1 MAYGNN
7 DIEYEA
13 GAPKKADVLIRSTQ
27 HIAARQDELAE
38 QTRQIALRLDE
49 AIERFSQNSQDSSY
63 VVQQSGEIFTQLQ
76 GENSALK
83 QELLYLAKQ
92 SENIYAG
99 LAEKITEL
107 SEQAKTREDALT
119 ALSDKINDVSEQS
132 AKSGEVYSGI
142 IDRLTELA
150 EQNKRNEKLF
160 TELNEK
166 LESISEHTKKN
177 EKAYG
182 ELSDKIVV
190 SEKGEPAEAGSSLLL
205 EKINY
210 ISEQLRRSEG
220 AHSMLADK
228 FEILSMRVEQFG
240 FESAKTAPS
249 YNRPVQPVA
258 YPVAAPSEVRAEIDY
273 DKLAEKVAEL
283 VCSREVVSPDY
294 IASKVAEQVVIPEVQ
309 TANVKVSVDT
319 RDIARQVAELIDE
332 KNAAP
337 TVPVTANVNLDEEG
351 LADRIARKIGGL
363 RAEIAPVSAVAD
375 IDEEELAERIA
386 NKVGS
391 MRTSVSAVDY
401 NLNEDELADSI
412 ALKVGSLKAED
423 FEILVDDEGCT
434 SISKEIADNLD
445 YNAISNIIAD
455 KLRDA
460 LDLASVNAPD
470 YEEMAERISEK
481 ITVAGIN
488 EASIADKAAAA
499 LSNYLPEIDTD
510 EIADK
515 VTGAVI
521 DVVNAMPQPAID
533 TEAICNVITERLIE
547 SQEDHDYD
555 VVIDEDGISRITEL
569 VNEEIGKGTG
579 ARFDKVEEDIAR
591 LCDML
596 TSREETATASEEEN
610 AVTEQTAETVEE
622 TEAED
627 KRDLGELCEVIANEI
642 EKGTGARFD
651 KVEDEIAKL
660 AELVSGVV
668 TDGDGEY
675 EEEYEEYGEEDYSAI
690 SEVIANEIEKGVSVR
705 LSGIEENVAK
715 ITEYL
720 TAEDVEEAEETVD
733 YAEDEET
740 EETAVEDYAELSEII
755 AAEIEKGVSARLAG
769 VEENIAKVEEGIS
782 KINEYI
788 VSESEKACEA
798 SDSAED
804 NERERVGDYTALSEV
819 VATEIEKGV
828 SARLAEVEENI
839 AKVEEGI
846 SKINEYLVSETE
858 KDCEVS
864 DSAEDN
870 ERKKAED
877 YTALSEAVAAE
888 VEKGVNSRLS
898 GLEENFNKVEGSL
911 EKISEHI
918 ASEQVRTAKGVIA
931 RIAALEE
938 HITSEQVR
946 TAKGIVSR
954 IAAAE
959 ENIGKAVEENISKVA
974 EKSVMNSV
982 EDKIEVVDDYAALS
996 AIVATEI
1003 ERGISFRL
1011 DGMEENL
1018 NKLAELA
1025 ESVPETKEDGGLIE
1039 KVCGDVAE
1047 IKEML
1052 ANGVAVAETAAANS
1066 APVIEEEAEEEE
1078 LVTVSDVV
1086 ETEDEEVP
1094 AAEVSAE
1101 PVERNFEQPLKE
1113 IVRESR
1119 EYVKEKETVREV
1131 LIQPVIVNPYGE
1143 PVNGQTVNAPIEQS
1157 KQPIDVEE
1165 EEVEEEFEEDDEEDG
1180 DDDGFSIDV
1189 LDMDAFSDDELMPGD
1204 LSDYAGGVDF
1214 ANMMKFKRSFIARII
1229 QSNDE
1234 YKQYYGEVKHALL
1247 SYKKVNSNVAWGAER
1262 FNKGRE
1268 TIARLKI
1275 RGKTLCLYL
1284 ALDPDNYKTSVY
1296 HHLDVSDN
1304 KSVAGTPM
1312 MVKIKSN
1319 LGVRKAKR
1327 LIDEM
1332 LKLRNGERKEIP
1344 ERDYAAMY
1352 PYETIEDLIEEGLVK
1367 DVRKK

>member
-63 VVQQSGEIFTQLQ
+63 VVKQSGEIFTQLQ

-107 SEQAKTREDALT
+107 SEQAKTREDALS
-119 ALSDKINDVSEQS
+119 ALSNKINDVSEQS
-132 AKSGEVYSGI
+132 AKSGEIYSGI

-182 ELSDKIVV
+182 ELSDRIVV
-190 SEKGEPAEAGSSLLL
+190 SEKGEPAEVGSSQLL
-205 EKINY
+205 ERINY

-258 YPVAAPSEVRAEIDY
+258 YPAAVPAEVRAEIDY

-332 KNAAP
+332 KTTAPAA
-337 TVPVTANVNLDEEG
+337 PVTANVSLDEEG

-375 IDEEELAERIA
+375 IDEEELADRIA
-386 NKVGS
+386 KKVGG
-391 MRTSVSAVDY
+391 MRASVSAVDY
-401 NLNEDELADSI
+401 NLDEDELADSI

-488 EASIADKAAAA
+488 EAAIADKAAAA
-499 LSNYLPEIDTD
+499 LSNYLPEIDTE

-521 DVVNAMPQPAID
+521 DVVNAMPQPSVD
-533 TEAICNVITERLIE
+533 TETICNIISERLIE

-555 VVIDEDGISRITEL
+555 VVIDDDGISRITEL
-569 VNEEIGKGTG
+569 VNEEIDKGTG
-579 ARFDKVEEDIAR
+579 ARFDKVEEDLAK
-591 LCDML
+591 LCEML
-596 TSREETATASEEEN
+596 TSRQEAETKVTEEN
-610 AVTEQTAETVEE
+610 DANEQVEEAVEE
-622 TEAED
+622 TVSDD
-627 KRDLGELCEVIANEI
+627 KNDYSGLTEVIATEI

-660 AELVSGVV
+660 AELVSSVV
-668 TDGDGEY
+668 TDESGEY
-675 EEEYEEYGEEDYSAI
+675 EEEYEDYEEDYSAI
-690 SEVIANEIEKGVSVR
+690 SEVIATEIEKGVSVR

-720 TAEDVEEAEETVD
+720 TAEETEEVEETEE

-740 EETAVEDYAELSEII
+740 QVEDYAELSEVI

-769 VEENIAKVEEGIS
+769 VEENIAKVEEGIC
-782 KINEYI
+782 KLNEYI
-788 VSESEKACEA
+788 VT
-798 SDSAED
+798 
-804 NERERVGDYTALSEV
+804 EREKECETTDYVEDSECV
-819 VATEIEKGV
+819 
-828 SARLAEVEENI
+828 
-839 AKVEEGI
+839 KV
-846 SKINEYLVSETE
+846 
-858 KDCEVS
+858 
-864 DSAEDN
+864 
-870 ERKKAED
+870 ED

-888 VEKGVNSRLS
+888 VEKGVSTRLA
-898 GLEENFNKVEGSL
+898 GIEENFSKVEGGL

-938 HITSEQVR
+938 HIAGEQVR

-954 IAAAE
+954 IAVAE

-974 EKSVMNSV
+974 EKSITSSV
-982 EDKIEVVDDYAALS
+982 DDKIEIVDDYAALS

-1011 DGMEENL
+1011 DGIEENI
-1018 NKLAELA
+1018 NKLSELA
-1025 ESVPETKEDGGLIE
+1025 ESVPETKEEDSLIG
-1039 KVCGDVAE
+1039 KVCDDVAE

-1052 ANGVAVAETAAANS
+1052 ANGVVVASETAVANN

-1086 ETEDEEVP
+1086 KTEEDEVP
-1094 AAEVSAE
+1094 AVE
-1101 PVERNFEQPLKE
+1101 PATEAVERVSEQPLKE

-1143 PVNGQTVNAPIEQS
+1143 PLNGQPVNTPIES
-1157 KQPIDVEE
+1157 VNQPIDVEE
-1165 EEVEEEFEEDDEEDG
+1165 EEAEEEEFEEDEDEEG
-1180 DDDGFSIDV
+1180 EDDGFSIDV

-1284 ALDPDNYKTSVY
+1284 ALDPNNYKTSVY

-1327 LIDEM
+1327 LIDKM